1 MPVRVQREADAIAT
15 IVVSKHILIHEGDGS
30 NNEPKQPDRDQ
41 DHLRGRTEQRK
52 LKKQNIFFRRILFRI
67 LSQFLLLNRIQTLHK
82 LVQ

>member
-15 IVVSKHILIHEGDGS
+15 IVVSKHVLIHEGDGS

-52 LKKQNIFFRRILFRI
+52 LKK
-67 LSQFLLLNRIQTLHK
+67 
-82 LVQ
+82 